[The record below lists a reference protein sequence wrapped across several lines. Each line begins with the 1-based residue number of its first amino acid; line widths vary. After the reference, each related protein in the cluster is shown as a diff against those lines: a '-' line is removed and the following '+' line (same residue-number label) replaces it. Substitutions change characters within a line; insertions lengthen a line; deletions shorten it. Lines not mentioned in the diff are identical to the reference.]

1 MGDIIN
7 LRNVRKKIERA
18 KKETKA
24 AENRMVFGKTKSE
37 RQKAEA
43 EKALESSKLDGHKR
57 DE

>member
-7 LRNVRKKIERA
+7 LRNVRKQIVRA

-24 AENRMVFGKTKSE
+24 AENRVVFGKTKSE

-43 EKALESSKLDGHKR
+43 EKALESSKLDGHKL